1 VEKEASMLLVT
12 GATGHIGNVLV
23 RELVQA
29 GEKVRAL
36 VLKGEDLS
44 PLSGLGVEIVEGDIL
59 DCDSLSRAAEGVT
72 HVYHLAGMISIK
84 PGQEELLHRVNVAG
98 TRNVVEACLRNGVK
112 RLVFTSSIHAY
123 RYYSRNMILDEEVP
137 FSPDKALGEY
147 GKSKARATMEVFAG
161 IRKGLD
167 AVIVCPA
174 AVIGP
179 YDYRPSKL
187 GQLFLQFIMGK
198 FRFIPRASY
207 NFVDVRDV
215 AKGAILACKNG
226 MCGESYILCGEE
238 LTFGRLFALVENL
251 IHRTF
256 PKVSIPIWLCK
267 IGAFFVAIAAAFSRK
282 EPLFTRE
289 SVTVLESNQRMNN
302 SKARN
307 RLGFRPRPLLDTVK
321 DTVSW
326 FVNMVSG
333 RVSF

>member
-1 VEKEASMLLVT
+1 VT
-12 GATGHIGNVLV
+12 GATGHIGNVLI

-44 PLSGLGVEIVEGDIL
+44 PILGLGVEIVEGDIL
-59 DCDSLSRAAEGVT
+59 DRESLFRATEGIT
-72 HVYHLAGMISIK
+72 DVYHMAGMISIK
-84 PGQEELLHRVNVAG
+84 PGQEEILYRINVQG
-98 TRNVVEACLRNGVK
+98 TKNVVDACLRNGVR
-112 RLVFTSSIHAY
+112 RLVYTSSIHAY
-123 RYYSRNMILDEEVP
+123 RYYSKNMVLNEEVP

-147 GKSKARATMEVFAG
+147 GKSKARATMEVFEG
-161 IRKGLD
+161 IRNGLD

-187 GQLFLQFIMGK
+187 GQLFLKFIMGK
-198 FRFIPRASY
+198 FRFIPKASY

-226 MCGESYILCGEE
+226 VCGESYILCGEE
-238 LTFGRLFALVENL
+238 LTFGRLFARVEHL

-256 PKVSIPIWLCK
+256 RKVAVPIWLCK
-267 IGAFFVAIAAAFSRK
+267 LGAFFLAMGNAFSSK

-289 SVTVLESNQRMNN
+289 SVTVLESCQRMNY
-302 SKARN
+302 SKAKN
-307 RLGFRPRPLLDTVK
+307 LLGFNPRPLMDTVR
-321 DTVSW
+321 DTVAW
-326 FVNMVSG
+326 FMKTVRGERKRAV
-333 RVSF
+333 